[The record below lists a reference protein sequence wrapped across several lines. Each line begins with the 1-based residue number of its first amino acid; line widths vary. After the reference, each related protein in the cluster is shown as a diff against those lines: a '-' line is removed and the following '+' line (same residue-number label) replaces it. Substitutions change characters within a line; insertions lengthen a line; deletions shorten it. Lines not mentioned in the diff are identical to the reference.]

1 MKFDFTQYKSKSLV
15 FNDHDGGWM
24 FALMVGVVFA
34 FAAIGW
40 LYVGWSYG
48 VVFHPIVIAPAVI
61 CAGISL
67 WLFFACLNSQYLIQR
82 VTIGNGFV
90 HVWRGVNSELGASSE
105 ASNALG
111 LSFSYPEFV
120 ELNVKYFE
128 EEGLDDVLHFI
139 HTDLIHRD
147 AGIGGIRLFK
157 VSGYHLTLRNAAR
170 IKEISREMGIP
181 IVDENTAERVDRERW
196 RQEYEERLRNA
207 RNVRWP
213 DG

>member
-82 VTIGNGFV
+82 VTI
-90 HVWRGVNSELGASSE
+90 
-105 ASNALG
+105 
-111 LSFSYPEFV
+111 
-120 ELNVKYFE
+120 
-128 EEGLDDVLHFI
+128 
-139 HTDLIHRD
+139 
-147 AGIGGIRLFK
+147 
-157 VSGYHLTLRNAAR
+157 
-170 IKEISREMGIP
+170 
-181 IVDENTAERVDRERW
+181 
-196 RQEYEERLRNA
+196 
-207 RNVRWP
+207 
-213 DG
+213 

>member
-1 MKFDFTQYKSKSLV
+1 M
-15 FNDHDGGWM
+15 
-24 FALMVGVVFA
+24 
-34 FAAIGW
+34 
-40 LYVGWSYG
+40 
-48 VVFHPIVIAPAVI
+48 
-61 CAGISL
+61 
-67 WLFFACLNSQYLIQR
+67 
-82 VTIGNGFV
+82 
-90 HVWRGVNSELGASSE
+90 NSELGASSE

-139 HTDLIHRD
+139 HADLIHRD

-157 VSGYHLTLRNAAR
+157 VSGYHLTLRNVAR

-181 IVDENTAERVDRERW
+181 IVDEKSAERVDRERW
-196 RQEYEERLRNA
+196 RQEYGERLRDA